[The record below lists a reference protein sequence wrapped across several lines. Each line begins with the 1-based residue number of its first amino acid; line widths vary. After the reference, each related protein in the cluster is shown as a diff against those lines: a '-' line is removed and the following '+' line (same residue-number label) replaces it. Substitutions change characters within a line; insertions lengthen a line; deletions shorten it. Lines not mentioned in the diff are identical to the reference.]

1 MPNTSATGGYLVPEP
16 FSAQTGAQIRS
27 SLNHLIRGVTGIP
40 GSLVRPRWQQEPLQI
55 PTIDTDWV
63 AFGVTRTD
71 GAGGS
76 PYVEHVSEGDGYDEA
91 RADSFPQ
98 VLVSAYG
105 PNSDRTIE
113 VLRIGLT
120 VSQNWE
126 ELLPL
131 GLNLFEI
138 GEAVSVPEQV
148 NSEWYLRVDLP
159 VTLKREARVRY
170 PILNVLSAAG
180 VFSGNRPGSD
190 EVVQQNFDTE
200 NIT

>member
-1 MPNTSATGGYLVPEP
+1 MASSATGGYLVPES
-16 FSAQTGAQIRS
+16 FSVQLGAQLRS
-27 SLNHLIRGVTGIP
+27 ALNHLIRGVTGIP

-55 PTIDTDWV
+55 PTVDTDWV

-76 PYVEHVSEGDGYDEA
+76 PYVEHVPDGNGYDVV
-91 RADSFPQ
+91 RAESFPQ

-113 VLRIGLT
+113 LLRVGLT
-120 VSQNWE
+120 VAQNWE

-131 GLNLFEI
+131 GVNLSEI
-138 GEAVSVPEQV
+138 GDAVSVPELV
-148 NSEWYLRVDLP
+148 NNEWFLRVDLP
-159 VTLKREARVRY
+159 VTLRRSVTARY

-200 NIT
+200 NAA